1 MSVLAQIGV
10 VLGICLFG
18 EAVSAVLPLPVP
30 AGVTS
35 MIILFVL
42 LCLRVLN
49 AKKIEGVSSFLL
61 NNMAVFFVPSCVGIM
76 RYADV
81 FFENALPIIL
91 ICAMS
96 TPVVFFTAG
105 TAVKL
110 TMRLM
115 NRKGGSGDV

>member
-49 AKKIEGVSSFLL
+49 AKNRGGQ
-61 NNMAVFFVPSCVGIM
+61 FVPPQQYGGVLCPVL
-76 RYADV
+76 RRHH
-81 FFENALPIIL
+81 AL
-91 ICAMS
+91 CR
-96 TPVVFFTAG
+96 
-105 TAVKL
+105 
-110 TMRLM
+110 RLF
-115 NRKGGSGDV
+115 